1 MRQKMDYYT
10 ADSFK
15 EAPYTINDVV
25 DILRAE
31 GFPTE
36 IMEAP
41 EEHTV
46 CFRLDDV
53 PIYIHTEQIP
63 SIIFEL
69 TFPLSPEG
77 LPLEKR
83 IEAAHNATRDSFL
96 AKVFVDPEAFNGYD
110 LVSAQT
116 ECIADTKEHITNNLD
131 RYINILKAAMSR
143 YVDGIRKM
151 KEPI

>member
-1 MRQKMDYYT
+1 MDDCT

-15 EAPYTINDVV
+15 EVPYTINDVV

-36 IMEAP
+36 IMDAP

-53 PIYIHTEQIP
+53 PIYVHTEQIP

-77 LPLEKR
+77 LSLEKR

-96 AKVFVDPEAFNGYD
+96 AKVIVDPEAFDGYD
-110 LVSAQT
+110 LVSAQA
-116 ECIADTKEHITNNLD
+116 ECIAETKEHIANNLD

-151 KEPI
+151 KEPA

>member
-1 MRQKMDYYT
+1 MRM
-10 ADSFK
+10 FK
-15 EAPYTINDVV
+15 NNPYSINDVV

-36 IMEAP
+36 IMDAP
-41 EEHTV
+41 EEYTV

-53 PIYIHTEQIP
+53 PIYVHTEQIP

-83 IEAAHNATRDSFL
+83 IEAAYGVTRDSFL
-96 AKVFVDPEAFNGYD
+96 AKVIVDPEAFNGHD
-110 LVSAQT
+110 LVSAQA
-116 ECIADTKEHITNNLD
+116 ECIADTKEHIANNLD

-143 YVDGIRKM
+143 YLDGIRRT
-151 KEPI
+151 KESNSN

>member
-1 MRQKMDYYT
+1 MMEDLT
-10 ADSFK
+10 ATPFK
-15 EAPYTINDVV
+15 EPAYTINDIVEV
-25 DILRAE
+25 LRAK

-53 PIYIHTEQIP
+53 PIYVHTEQIP

-69 TFPLSPEG
+69 TIPLSPEC

-83 IEAAHNATRDSFL
+83 IGVAHDATRDSFL
-96 AKVFVDPEAFNGYD
+96 AKVIVDPEAFNGYD
-110 LVSAQT
+110 LVSAQA
-116 ECIADTKEHITNNLD
+116 ECIADTKDHIANNLD
-131 RYINILKAAMSR
+131 RYINILKAAMRR
-143 YVDGIRKM
+143 YLDGIRRM
-151 KEPI
+151 KETV